1 MRVGVGDVGHR
12 GAWLRQCRRA
22 GVVAD
27 AAIPLKLPRLCARSH
42 PCFPGDVDTA
52 LKKRLEQEKL
62 FPEVQ
67 RLFDL
72 NAWQMFLAV
81 NWPTNGQGQPA
92 ASLTDVASGEPHW
105 TLWQTSSQIYRADG
119 KRPAACDASASSAP
133 PSAPAPLAQ
142 PQAPLLRDLPP
153 PQRRQDAR
161 PRSAAA

>member
-1 MRVGVGDVGHR
+1 
-12 GAWLRQCRRA
+12 
-22 GVVAD
+22 
-27 AAIPLKLPRLCARSH
+27 
-42 PCFPGDVDTA
+42 
-52 LKKRLEQEKL
+52 
-62 FPEVQ
+62 VQ

-81 NWPTNGQGQPA
+81 NWPTNDQGQPA

-161 PRSAAA
+161 PRSARQLANLSAVGRISVLDLRAGTRARRSAGR